1 MGHQPPFPEVFEA
14 CDRYGILLVVNS
26 GDNEWALKDEPAI
39 TYKREYDRDV
49 MVTYRNNPCVVI
61 WESNNGLAY
70 DGEKYLPSYTLVQVK
85 KWDYIQPRLV
95 QNRDGRDRLH
105 EPL

>member
-39 TYKREYDRDV
+39 TYKREYDA
-49 MVTYRNNPCVVI
+49 M
-61 WESNNGLAY
+61 
-70 DGEKYLPSYTLVQVK
+70 
-85 KWDYIQPRLV
+85 
-95 QNRDGRDRLH
+95 
-105 EPL
+105 